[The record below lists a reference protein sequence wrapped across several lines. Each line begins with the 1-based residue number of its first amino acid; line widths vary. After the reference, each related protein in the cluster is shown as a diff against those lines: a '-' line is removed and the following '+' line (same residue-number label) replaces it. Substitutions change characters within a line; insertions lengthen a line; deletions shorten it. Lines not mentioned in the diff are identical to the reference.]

1 LKLKNAVAALL
12 FMSFLSSSGIAHAT
26 TEQSSAYRKFVIYY
40 GWYSDA
46 EGRLGPD
53 IDRIIRSKP
62 EYVVS
67 PYFTSTGLVNLSPQ
81 VTAKF
86 RDSGIGIL
94 VYIATGNAGR
104 SLDSVFSEIK
114 TGIEAG
120 ANGVMLDEVA
130 MLHQNWQVDHY
141 EKIYDYVKSFGT
153 DKIVVANP
161 GSILVSESVM
171 SVSDIVCFEHQWRL
185 APALDWF
192 SKYPPERFMG
202 ISSNDIAGV
211 MGYSV
216 DGDLATRDTVEA
228 WQSGVGYHYA
238 TDAYTRL
245 PSWFEGYQEELGDF
259 VISGAKLGEL
269 FVKTIDTEGNE
280 IEGLWIE
287 ARKDGR
293 TVATGFSPANFM
305 LPEGGYQLFASDYQ
319 NFVFSKWQDGG
330 SLPQHSVTASE
341 SEPVETTAVY
351 QNDQME
357 LHIQSFDL
365 SGKEIKGVNVS
376 VFQDGVSVAEGKT
389 PLQLKLPIG
398 TYTISASSSKYYK
411 FDHWS
416 DGSTANATTITMRQD
431 TKVLAYFGSAVDSK
445 LGSLDCDADFKGDV
459 AESMLRDGVFGAM
472 LELHMRKSLSGM
484 AC

>member
-1 LKLKNAVAALL
+1 LKLRKTIAALL

-26 TEQSSAYRKFVIYY
+26 PEQSSAYRKFVIYY
-40 GWYSDA
+40 GWYSDT

-67 PYFTSTGLVNLSPQ
+67 PFYTSTGLVNMSPQ
-81 VTAKF
+81 VIAKY

-104 SLDSVFSEIK
+104 SLESVFSEIK

-130 MLHQNWQVDHY
+130 MLDHRWQVDHY
-141 EKIYDYVKSFGT
+141 QEIYDYVKSFGA
-153 DKIVVANP
+153 DKVVVANP

-185 APALDWF
+185 APAIDWF
-192 SKYPPERFMG
+192 SRYPPERFMG

-211 MGYSV
+211 MGYGV
-216 DGDLATRDTVEA
+216 DGDIAIRDSIEA
-228 WQSGVGYHYA
+228 WQSGVGYHYS

-245 PSWFEGYQEELGDF
+245 PSWFEDYQAELEEFIVD
-259 VISGAKLGEL
+259 GAKLGQL
-269 FVKTIDTEGNE
+269 VVRTVDTEGDE
-280 IEGLWIE
+280 IQGLWVE
-287 ARKDGR
+287 ARKNGR
-293 TVATGFSPANFM
+293 TVATGFSPAKFM
-305 LPEGGYQLFASDYQ
+305 LPDGGYQLFASDYQ
-319 NFVFSKWQDGG
+319 NFIFSKWQDGG
-330 SLPQHSVTASE
+330 SAPEYSVTASE
-341 SEPVETTAVY
+341 GSPVEAVAIY
-351 QNDQME
+351 QNDQMS
-357 LHIQSFDL
+357 LQIQSVDL
-365 SGKEIKGVNVS
+365 SGKPIKGL
-376 VFQDGVSVAEGKT
+376 GVSVSRDGVTAAEGRT
-389 PLQLKLPIG
+389 PLHLELPAG
-398 TYTISASSSKYYK
+398 MYTVSASSSRYHE

-416 DGSTANATTITMRQD
+416 DGSTLNMTTINLEQETGMTVYYGTFVEGRP
-431 TKVLAYFGSAVDSK
+431 GSAGCDVDIK
-445 LGSLDCDADFKGDV
+445 DGV
-459 AESMLRDGVFGAM
+459 AESLVQDGVFAAM